1 MTSLSEVKQY
11 WTVTIALLSEREVEL
26 HASLDSDPE
35 RSSETV
41 RCAVQPGLEQLELL
55 FACTPDAEFRL
66 AVRCPDGAFCCLTTR
81 RWRFALYFI
90 TAQYERAFV
99 TASPFRPSAALPSS
113 LRIAPTSAPRRA
125 LELPPDSTPALAS
138 HEAENGDRPATELIR
153 KNAQA

>member
-1 MTSLSEVKQY
+1 MDALTEPKQS
-11 WTVTIALLSEREVEL
+11 WTVTVALLSEREVEL

-35 RSSETV
+35 RRSETV

-99 TASPFRPSAALPSS
+99 TASPFRPSTGLTSS
-113 LRIAPTSAPRRA
+113 LRVASPSAPRRTSS
-125 LELPPDSTPALAS
+125 ELPLDSTSALAS
-138 HEAENGDRPATELIR
+138 HEENADRPAAELIR